1 MAIDQASKAGV
12 RSLGVQSPAQAPT
25 QTAKAAEGP
34 QMQRAPQLP
43 GLRPDVIERRLK
55 LGRQAKEGVEGE
67 GAAVAAPTYFRTY
80 EQVKVAMQELAKKYP
95 DFVKVTDI
103 GDTFEKS
110 TGKADRDI
118 WSMVLTS
125 PKQPSQGQK
134 TRVLHI
140 AGQHARE
147 IANPE
152 VLMRYAL
159 WALENYGKDAEA
171 TALLDNHIIDLVPM
185 MNPDGHAVV
194 ERGYTGER
202 GGDKMKRKNTSGNNG
217 QGTDLNRNWP
227 EKNWGTA
234 GASSSPSNDT
244 YRGPSAGSELEN
256 KAIVAHTETTKPAFF
271 MDWHSYSELVL
282 YPPEDDRR
290 NTTPDQ
296 EHFIRVGKKMASFNG
311 YTPQASIELYPTS
324 GTSQLPYERWKIP
337 SFVIETGR
345 AFHQTDAQFEETY
358 KKNFPVLQYAAA
370 ISPDWRKLSAGPEVA
385 SVRMSANGKLTAV
398 AVDALTGKSA
408 VAVELVSS
416 PYAKPG
422 SGKKLTGRD
431 GTFVAEDIKTSPRAA
446 KELVYVRAQDDQ
458 GNWGPAKAVWKAA
471 GSLSATALRAS
482 VAKSAKKIG

>member
-1 MAIDQASKAGV
+1 MATIKASKAGV
-12 RSLGVQSPAQAPT
+12 RSLGAQSPAQAPSS
-25 QTAKAAEGP
+25 TAKAAKGP
-34 QMQRAPQLP
+34 QMQKAPELP
-43 GLRPDVIERRLK
+43 GLRPEVIERRLK
-55 LGRQAKEGVEGE
+55 LGREALHGKEGVE
-67 GAAVAAPTYFRTY
+67 AAREAPKYFRTY
-80 EQVKVAMQELAKKYP
+80 EQVKAAMFELAKRFP

-118 WSMVLTS
+118 LSMTLTS
-125 PKQPSQGQK
+125 PKEGQK

-194 ERGYTGER
+194 EKAYTGER
-202 GGDKMKRKNTSGNNG
+202 GGDLMKRKNTSGNNG
-217 QGTDLNRNWP
+217 AGTDLNRNWP
-227 EKNWGTA
+227 EKNWGTV

-256 KAIVAHTETTKPAFF
+256 KAIVAHLESTKPAFF

-282 YPPEDDRR
+282 YPPEDDRK
-290 NTTPDQ
+290 NVTPDQ
-296 EHFIRVGKKMASFNG
+296 EHFVRVGKKMASFNG

-337 SFVIETGR
+337 SFVVETGR

-398 AVDALTGKSA
+398 AKDALTGKSA
-408 VAVELVSS
+408 VAVEVVSS
-416 PYAKPG
+416 PFAKPG
-422 SGKKLTGRD
+422 SGKRLTGSD
-431 GTFVAEDIKTSPRAA
+431 GAFVGEGLKTSPLAKA
-446 KELVYVRAQDDQ
+446 KELIYVRAQDSE

-471 GSLSATALRAS
+471 GSLSATAVRAS
-482 VAKSAKKIG
+482 VAKAGSKIA

>member
-1 MAIDQASKAGV
+1 MAIEKASKAGV
-12 RSLGVQSPAQAPT
+12 RSLGAQSPAQAPT
-25 QTAKAAEGP
+25 QTAKAAKGP
-34 QMQRAPQLP
+34 QMQKAPELP
-43 GLRPDVIERRLK
+43 GLRPEVIERRLK
-55 LGRQAKEGVEGE
+55 MGREALHGKEGAE
-67 GAAVAAPTYFRTY
+67 AAREAPKYFRTY
-80 EQVKVAMQELAKKYP
+80 EQVKAAMFELAKKYP

-118 WSMVLTS
+118 LSMVLTS
-125 PKQPSQGQK
+125 PKEGQK
-134 TRVLHI
+134 TRVTHI

-202 GGDKMKRKNTSGNNG
+202 GGDLMKRKNTSGSG
-217 QGTDLNRNWP
+217 AQGTDLNRNWP

-256 KAIVAHTETTKPAFF
+256 KAIVAHLETTKPAFF

-282 YPPEDDRR
+282 YPPEDDRK
-290 NTTPDQ
+290 NVTPDQ

-337 SFVIETGR
+337 SFVVETGR

-398 AVDALTGKSA
+398 AKDALTGKSA

-416 PYAKPG
+416 PFAKPG
-422 SGKKLTGRD
+422 SGKRLTGND
-431 GTFVAEDIKTSPRAA
+431 GTFVAEGIKSGPRAA

-471 GSLSATALRAS
+471 ASMSATAVRAS
-482 VAKSAKKIG
+482 VAKSGKKVG